1 MSSPT
6 KGRAARGEPAVSSPI
21 EGDQLAR
28 GSARSSQTRPDQPDV
43 AVVELGATVP
53 DWTLRL
59 LLAAVA
65 GMLCVV
71 LSTEGVPPG
80 GLIIFGLVGLAAI
93 FVPASPAA
101 TVLGCGT
108 AILLALYS
116 EGDPVRPAVLA
127 CVVLVHLLHVVS
139 GQAAVIPRGT
149 RIHPRALRRPALRFV
164 LIQAVVF
171 ALVGL
176 AMLLP
181 HAATPMLIEVGALLA
196 VTSLAVFVMFL
207 LRRS

>member
-6 KGRAARGEPAVSSPI
+6 DSDK
-21 EGDQLAR
+21 
-28 GSARSSQTRPDQPDV
+28 PDV
-43 AVVELGATVP
+43 TVVDLGAAVP

-65 GMLCVV
+65 GMLCAM
-71 LSTEGVPPG
+71 LSTQGLPPG
-80 GLIIFGLVGLAAI
+80 VLIILGLVGLAVVL
-93 FVPASPAA
+93 VPASPAA
-101 TVLGCGT
+101 AVLGGGT
-108 AILLALYS
+108 AILLAAYS

-127 CVVLVHLLHVVS
+127 CIVLVHLLHVVA
-139 GQAAVIPRGT
+139 GQAAIIPRGT
-149 RIHPRALRRPALRFV
+149 RIHLRALRRPALRFLV
-164 LIQAVVF
+164 IQAVVF

-181 HAATPMLIEVGALLA
+181 HAVTPALIEVAALLA

-207 LRRS
+207 LRRG